1 MLENLQ
7 HHINL
12 ARQGDT
18 KSLELLW
25 QEVKYITKKWVNR
38 THIPSW
44 DREDLEQ
51 EAYLILVE
59 SIHKWDQEAGMTFY
73 GYYKIR
79 LSVWRQLAL
88 KKKTEHPALG
98 EDISHTEEKYDTAQ
112 VGLEEAALIH
122 LRYQEAIRLLDGLTP
137 IDRQLILS
145 HYFHGHSLEQSG
157 AELGLKRTGASS
169 RIQRALKK
177 IQAHHQR
184 PSGHPF
190 I

>member
-1 MLENLQ
+1 MLENFQ
-7 HHINL
+7 NHISS

-38 THIPSW
+38 TYLSGW
-44 DREDLEQ
+44 DKEDLEQ

-59 SIHKWDQEAGMTFY
+59 SIHKWDEEAGMTFY

-98 EDISHTEEKYDTAQ
+98 EDISLTEDKYDAAQ
-112 VGLEEAALIH
+112 VGLEEEVVTH
-122 LRYQEAIRLLDGLTP
+122 LRYQEAIRLLDRLAP
-137 IDRQLILS
+137 VDKQLILS
-145 HYFHGHSLEQSG
+145 HYFHGNSLEASG
-157 AELGLKRTGASS
+157 AELGLKRTSASS

-177 IQAHHQR
+177 MRAQ
-184 PSGHPF
+184 
-190 I
+190 